1 MRASPKNAP
10 MDTRH
15 SPRIWNF
22 RRTEIRPRG
31 HTCSGPLLP
40 GSEVGAL
47 LGSQGIDADA
57 KGLQLEAGNFL
68 VERLRDRV
76 DARLELPRVAQEI
89 FDAQGLGRAAPVH
102 HSGGRPFCGGE
113 GAERTPSSA
122 ADSPSVSTPRSL

>member
-57 KGLQLEAGNFL
+57 KGLQLEAVNFL
-68 VERLRDRV
+68 GERLRDRIAV
-76 DARLELPRVAQEI
+76 RLELPRPAQQT
-89 FDAQGLGRAAPVH
+89 FDAQGPVPEARVH
-102 HSGGRPFCGGE
+102 HAAGQAF
-113 GAERTPSSA
+113 GAVRVA
-122 ADSPSVSTPRSL
+122 